1 MGYKKELSPQEKKR
15 LDALYDKLKRDKSQ
29 VGGYPCNLDFDYSE
43 LYRFLE
49 FHINNIG
56 DPQEFS
62 NYKLNTHDIEREVL
76 SFFAELLNA
85 GADYKGYITS
95 GGTEGNFFGLHI
107 ANQLYPDGI
116 FYYSDRTHYSI
127 PKILKIIKAE
137 QRQISAHHNGEIN
150 YQELKNELRCN
161 KHLPAIF
168 NANIGTTMT
177 GGVDNITKIQE
188 IVDEV
193 GIKHSYIHCDA
204 ALSGLILPFVDNPQ
218 PFRFNEGANS
228 LAISGHKLMGSPMPC
243 GIALTQEKYV
253 VNASPKIAYV
263 KITDSTITSSRN
275 GIAPLFLWYAIH
287 RSGKDG
293 LQEMVEKCLDNTKF
307 AVNEFKQNG
316 IDAWAN
322 PNSITIVLPRPSEKM
337 IEKWQLAAYE
347 NIAHVMVM
355 PQTSR
360 EFLVALMNDLL
371 NDKHVAA

>member
-1 MGYKKELSPQEKKR
+1 MGYKKELSLQEKER
-15 LDALYDKLKRDKSQ
+15 LATLYEKLKRDKLQ

-49 FHINNIG
+49 FHLNNIG

-62 NYKLNTHDIEREVL
+62 NYRLNTHDIECDVL
-76 SFFAELLNA
+76 AFFAELLNA
-85 GADYKGYITS
+85 DSEYQGYVTS

-107 ANQLYPDGI
+107 AGQLYPDGVY
-116 FYYSDRTHYSI
+116 YYSDRTHYSI
-127 PKILKIIKAE
+127 PKILKIMKADY
-137 QRQISAHHNGEIN
+137 RQIAAQDNGEIN

-177 GGVDNITKIQE
+177 GAVDDLAKIQE
-188 IVDEV
+188 IVNEV

-204 ALSGLILPFVDNPQ
+204 ALSGLILPFVDQPQ

-228 LAISGHKLMGSPMPC
+228 IAISGHKLLGSPMPC
-243 GIALTQEKYV
+243 GIALTQQKYV

-287 RSGKDG
+287 RSGKEG
-293 LQEMVEKCLDNTKF
+293 LREMVLNCLDNTKF
-307 AVNEFKQNG
+307 AITEFKQNG

-322 PNSITIVLPRPSEKM
+322 PNSLTVVLPRPSEK
-337 IEKWQLAAYE
+337 IIAKWQLAAYGD
-347 NIAHVMVM
+347 IAHIMVM

-360 EFLVALMNDLL
+360 EFLVTLMADIL
-371 NDKHVAA
+371 NDVG